1 MNNQANLRKDTPWTF
16 AEPKKQVRETVIKTK
31 VRIRLRFKPHSI
43 WPFLAWGFTLF
54 LGFRILFLPLF
65 EGMYQLIVKNQELN
79 SLKAEHQRMS
89 EQLAQMKKARDRM
102 KTIAWVEEQS
112 HKAGFIKINE
122 SPMLVI
128 DTSGGELPETP
139 EKRNVEI
146 GD

>member
-1 MNNQANLRKDTPWTF
+1 MNNQAYLRKDAPLI
-16 AEPKKQVRETVIKTK
+16 PDGPQKQVPGNVSETK
-31 VRIRLRFKPHSI
+31 VKTRLRFKPHNM

-54 LGFRILFLPLF
+54 LGFRILIIPVV
-65 EGMYQLIVKNQELN
+65 EGVYHLVTKSQELN
-79 SLKAEHQRMS
+79 VLKAEHKKMS
-89 EQLAQMKKARDRM
+89 KQLAEMKKTKEHM

-128 DTSGGELPETP
+128 NASNEEVS
-139 EKRNVEI
+139 EMQRKRNVEI